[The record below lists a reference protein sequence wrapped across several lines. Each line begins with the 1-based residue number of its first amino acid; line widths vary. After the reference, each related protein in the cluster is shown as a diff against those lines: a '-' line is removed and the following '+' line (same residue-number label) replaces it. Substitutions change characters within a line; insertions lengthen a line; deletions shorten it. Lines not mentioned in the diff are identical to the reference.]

1 MDPRIV
7 DPFEWANAGG
17 ALVFYGT
24 LAVILVGAGLKLVG
38 PRWDDWL
45 DERWGR
51 GSVRDWWLLRDIER
65 EARRRR

>member
-38 PRWDDWL
+38 PRWLQGFDAIPTGTGLCYWRL
-45 DERWGR
+45 
-51 GSVRDWWLLRDIER
+51 
-65 EARRRR
+65 